1 MTDTELLGD
10 QYVASFG
17 KDAALGCFTSP
28 VPIALTR
35 GESVLLRTPRGIE
48 VGEILCPASLR
59 QARLLGAQIRGE
71 LVRSLGI
78 EDRDHLDRL
87 QRDGRE
93 LLDTARRIADE
104 IGIAVVLLDAEF
116 LFDGRHAI
124 VQILHADADSLVGY
138 VAEIASQTGIEVRLS
153 NLAQPIPAEPEEH
166 GCGKPDCGSG
176 EGGCTSCST
185 GGGCTSCS
193 AGDKGVDLRPYFSHL
208 RDRMETSQRVPLN

>member
-1 MTDTELLGD
+1 MTDTELPGD

-17 KDAALGCFTSP
+17 KDAALGCFTSSE
-28 VPIALTR
+28 PIALSR

-48 VGEILCPASLR
+48 VGEILCLASLR

-71 LVRSLGI
+71 LMRAI
-78 EDRDHLDRL
+78 ADADRDHLARL
-87 QRDGRE
+87 ERDGQE

-104 IGIAVVLLDAEF
+104 TATSVVLLDAEL
-116 LFDGRHAI
+116 LFDARHAV
-124 VQILHADADSLVGY
+124 VQILHADADSLAGF
-138 VAEIASQTGIEVRLS
+138 VAKLESQTGIQVRLA
-153 NLAQPIPAEPEEH
+153 NLAQPLPAEPEEH

-185 GGGCTSCS
+185 GGGCSSCS
-193 AGDKGVDLRPYFSHL
+193 AGDKVDLRPYFSHL

>member
-28 VPIALTR
+28 QPIALAR

-48 VGEILCPASLR
+48 VGEILCSASIR
-59 QARLLGAQIRGE
+59 QARLLGAQIHGE
-71 LVRSLGI
+71 LVRAI
-78 EDRDHLDRL
+78 ADADRDHLARL
-87 QRDGRE
+87 ERAGQE
-93 LLDTARRIADE
+93 LLDTARRLADDAE
-104 IGIAVVLLDAEF
+104 IAVVLLDAEL
-116 LFDGRHAI
+116 LFDGRHAV
-124 VQILHADADSLVGY
+124 VQILHADSDALAGF
-138 VAEIASQTGIEVRLS
+138 VAELTSRTGIEIRLA
-153 NLAQPIPAEPEEH
+153 NLAQPLPPEPEEH

-185 GGGCTSCS
+185 GGGCSSCS
-193 AGDKGVDLRPYFSHL
+193 AGDKVDLRPYFAHL